1 MSPSADQE
9 QTGERI
15 VARLTRLL
23 VVLAALAAAV
33 LLVACGDDDDDGGGG
48 GGGSGGEPVEIK
60 FWHGQT
66 EGVADLMQQM
76 IDDFNKIHPDI
87 VVSKDAGGVNSD
99 RMLQKVTAGLQADNY
114 PDIAYIYGSDLANL
128 AGSEKLLD
136 LSDAIDNGD
145 IDWDQFE
152 EAAKAATTVDDRPR
166 AVPAFIDNLAV
177 VYNKKIFDEA
187 GVPYPSDDWTWDEF
201 LATAAKLNDKD
212 KGIAG
217 FGWPGTG
224 DEDTTWRIWPLV
236 WQSGGDVVN
245 DEADAVAFEGESGK
259 AALDVVAKAAA
270 DGSVY
275 IDSTAGSERMQQLF
289 ASGKMAMNIAGP
301 YTLPEYVDAKV
312 DYGVASLPSFT
323 DEHTTIAGPDTWAI
337 FDNGDERSAGAIEF
351 MNWFSAPEQ
360 QLRWIREAG
369 SLPLTANVREAED
382 FAAYEKSLPGL
393 DKFIENTEL
402 ARTRPTVAEYPQIS
416 QAMGKAV
423 ASVLYG
429 EADPSSALSKAVETS
444 NSELQVPGP

>member
-1 MSPSADQE
+1 MRSKF
-9 QTGERI
+9 GK
-15 VARLTRLL
+15 RLGTS
-23 VVLAALAAAV
+23 LAALV
-33 LLVACGDDDDDGGGG
+33 LLGGAIAGCGGDDESSDDSGGD
-48 GGGSGGEPVEIK
+48 SSGEPVEIT

-66 EGVADLMQQM
+66 QGPAELLQQM
-76 IDDFNKIHPDI
+76 IDDFNKTHPDV
-87 VVSKDAGGVNSD
+87 VVSKDSGGVNSD

-128 AGSEKLLD
+128 AQGEQLVD
-136 LSDAIDNGD
+136 LTSAIDDGQL
-145 IDWDQFE
+145 DWDRFVDAGT
-152 EAAKAATTVDDRPR
+152 EAVTVDDKPR

-177 VYNKKIFDEA
+177 VYNKKIFDDA
-187 GVPYPSDDWTWDEF
+187 GVPYPTDDWTWDDF
-201 LATAAKLNDKD
+201 LATAAELNDPD
-212 KGIAG
+212 AGIVG

-236 WQSGGDVVN
+236 WQQGGDIVN
-245 DEADAVAFEGESGK
+245 EDGSAVGFDGASGE
-259 AALDVVAKAAA
+259 AALEVVAQAAS

-289 ASGKMAMNIAGP
+289 ASGKMAMNVAGP

-312 DYGVASLPSFT
+312 DYGVVSMPSFG

-337 FDNGDERSAGAIEF
+337 FDNGDERVAAAIEF
-351 MNWFSAPEQ
+351 MDWFSEPEQ
-360 QLRWIREAG
+360 QLRWITEAG
-369 SLPLTANVREAED
+369 SLPLTTDVEDAEGYSD
-382 FAAYEKSLPGL
+382 YQKSLPGL
-393 DKFIENTEL
+393 EKFIENTDL
-402 ARTRPTVAEYPQIS
+402 ARTRATVPEYPQIS

-429 EADPSSALSKAVETS
+429 EADPSEALSEAVDTA

>member
-1 MSPSADQE
+1 MRSKF
-9 QTGERI
+9 GK
-15 VARLTRLL
+15 RLGTS
-23 VVLAALAAAV
+23 LAALV
-33 LLVACGDDDDDGGGG
+33 LLGGAIAGCGGDDESSDDSGGD
-48 GGGSGGEPVEIK
+48 SSGEPVEIT

-66 EGVADLMQQM
+66 QGPAELLQQM
-76 IDDFNKIHPDI
+76 IDDFNKTHPDV
-87 VVSKDAGGVNSD
+87 VVSKDSGGVNSD

-128 AGSEKLLD
+128 AQGEQLVD
-136 LSDAIDNGD
+136 LTSAIDDGQL
-145 IDWDQFE
+145 DWDRFVDAGT
-152 EAAKAATTVDDRPR
+152 EAVTVDDKPR

-177 VYNKKIFDEA
+177 VYNKKIFDDA
-187 GVPYPSDDWTWDEF
+187 GVPYPTDDWTWDDF
-201 LATAAKLNDKD
+201 LATAAELNDPD
-212 KGIAG
+212 AGIAG

-236 WQSGGDVVN
+236 WQQGGDIVN
-245 DEADAVAFEGESGK
+245 EDGSAVGFDGASGE
-259 AALDVVAKAAA
+259 AALEVVAQAAS

-289 ASGKMAMNIAGP
+289 ASGKMAMNVAGP

-312 DYGVASLPSFT
+312 DYGVVSMPSFG

-337 FDNGDERSAGAIEF
+337 FDNGDERVAAAIEF
-351 MNWFSAPEQ
+351 MDWFSEPEQ
-360 QLRWIREAG
+360 QLRWITEAG
-369 SLPLTANVREAED
+369 SLPLTTDVEDAEGYSD
-382 FAAYEKSLPGL
+382 YQKSLPGL
-393 DKFIENTEL
+393 EKFIENTDL
-402 ARTRPTVAEYPQIS
+402 ARTRATVREYPQIS

-429 EADPSSALSKAVETS
+429 EADPSEALSEAVDTA